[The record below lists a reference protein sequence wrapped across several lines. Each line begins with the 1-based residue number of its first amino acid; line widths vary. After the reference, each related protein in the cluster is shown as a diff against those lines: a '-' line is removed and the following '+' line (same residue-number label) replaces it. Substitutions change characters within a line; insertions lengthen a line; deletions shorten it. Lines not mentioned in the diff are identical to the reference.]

1 MSESLE
7 NLLLN
12 FAKLGRPDVYAQRQ
26 PDGSYRPVDGA
37 FDLQQAKAQLSGSA
51 AYGIYPLIGD
61 QTQIAVVDLDDHA
74 KTFPADKMLELAVAI
89 YTILLEF
96 GYRPILFRSGGGF
109 GIHIWVFFGNRQRAR
124 VVRAFFKKILA
135 RCGLREGASGV
146 EEKQAD
152 FFPKQDSVAEGG
164 YGNLIALPF
173 ARESGWL
180 NPVTGNVLKK
190 VDFVAKWE
198 TILGPDVPELEQ
210 CSITVVRGKRSGEM
224 PSDLEEVREALKHI
238 SAGDYD
244 TWMKAML
251 ALKYHFGDKGFDPW
265 HEWSR
270 TSQEKYKGED
280 DCRKKWAGANP
291 NGRLGLGSV
300 FHWAKEKG
308 WNGPANSM
316 NGIIAA
322 MNERFGIFT
331 HGSKTLVIVKNS
343 EGQADEDIV
352 LLGLG
357 PFFDRMAP
365 ETISMPDGKGGSTN
379 VPIAHVWK
387 QHPNAAH
394 YYKLDFDP
402 ALPSGHNGK
411 VWNTYVGLAFDPMP
425 GEWGKFR
432 NHLLEVVCDGREDLF
447 EWLMNWLA
455 LGVQKPAELI
465 GTALVLKGPPG
476 TGKGIFANV
485 YGRLWGPHYISIT
498 QAAHVLG
505 RFNSHLASKRLIFI
519 DEGSFG
525 GNRKEAGVIKT
536 RVTEPYVVMEQK
548 GVDPIRMKNFSL
560 VILASNEDS
569 VVPADTGD
577 RRWMVF
583 DVNKARKEDRAHF
596 GAIMA
601 EMKNG
606 GYEAM
611 LYDLLHRD
619 VTKGPDPHQTIKTE
633 ALFDEILRAQ
643 PPYVQYVH
651 LILHQGRLPQNLV
664 AGADTSTIRALL
676 EDMRQRFPTEKRLSE
691 VGLGQKLKKIIP
703 AIKSDKNGEY
713 LVRFVSGGAAVMETS
728 TRHELPPLS
737 EARQAFEAF
746 VGVKVP
752 WPEENTEWIQDPEVE
767 IENEGQGNSPYIH
780 RDPRFDGI

>member
-1 MSESLE
+1 MVESLE
-7 NLLLN
+7 TLLLN
-12 FAKLGRPDVYAQRQ
+12 FASLARRDVYAQRQ
-26 PDGSYRPVDGA
+26 ADGSYKKAQGEFA
-37 FDLQQAKAQLSGSA
+37 LSQAKSHLNGGTACA
-51 AYGIYPLIGD
+51 IYPVIGD
-61 QTQIAVVDLDDHA
+61 QTQIAVIDLDDHA
-74 KTFPADKMLELAVAI
+74 KTYPREKMLELALTI
-89 YTILLEF
+89 HTILLEF
-96 GYRPILFRSGGGF
+96 DYRPILFRSGGGY
-109 GIHIWVFFGNRQRAR
+109 GIHIWVLFSNRQKARA
-124 VVRAFFKKILA
+124 VRAFFRKILA
-135 RCGLREGASGV
+135 RVNLKDGSGGV
-146 EEKQAD
+146 EFGQGEI
-152 FFPKQDSVAEGG
+152 FPRQDATSDGG
-164 YGNLIALPF
+164 VGNAIALPF

-180 NPVTGNVLKK
+180 NPVTGNVFKT
-190 VDFVAKWE
+190 VDFVARWE
-198 TILGPDVPELEQ
+198 AVLGPDVPEVEHSTL
-210 CSITVVRGKRSGEM
+210 TVVRAKRGGEL
-224 PSDLEEVREALKHI
+224 PSDLEETKEALKHI
-238 SAGDYD
+238 SADGYD
-244 TWMKAML
+244 TWIKAL
-251 ALKYHFGDKGFDPW
+251 FALKSHFGDKGFDLW
-265 HEWSR
+265 HEWSK
-270 TSQEKYKGED
+270 TSQLKYKGEAE
-280 DCRKKWAGANP
+280 CRKKWDGEKP
-291 NGRLGLGSV
+291 YGRLGLGSV
-300 FHWAKEKG
+300 FHWAKENG
-308 WNGPANSM
+308 WNGPANGM
-316 NGIIAA
+316 NRIIAA

-331 HGSKTLVIVKNS
+331 HGSKTLVIVKNRDGQTD
-343 EGQADEDIV
+343 EGIV

-365 ETISMPDGKGGSTN
+365 ETIAMPDGKGGATS
-379 VPIAHVWK
+379 VAIAQVWK
-387 QHPNAAH
+387 QHPHAAH

-411 VWNTYVGLAFDPMP
+411 IWNTYAGLAFDPIP

-432 NHLLEVVCDGREDLF
+432 NHLFEVVCNGREDLF

-485 YGRLWGPHYISIT
+485 YGKLWGPHYISIT

-583 DVNKARKEDRAHF
+583 EVNNNRKEDRVHF
-596 GAIMA
+596 GAILA

-619 VTKGPDPHQTIKTE
+619 VSKGPDPHHTIKTE

-643 PPYVQYVH
+643 PAYVQYVH
-651 LILHQGRLPQNLV
+651 MILHQGRLPQNLV
-664 AGADTSTIRALL
+664 AGAESSTIRALL

-713 LVRFVSGGAAVMETS
+713 LVRFVAGAAAVMETS
-728 TRHELPPLS
+728 TRHDLPPLN
-737 EARQAFEAF
+737 EARRAFEAF

-767 IENEGQGNSPYIH
+767 IENNGQSYNST
-780 RDPRFDGI
+780 FNGI